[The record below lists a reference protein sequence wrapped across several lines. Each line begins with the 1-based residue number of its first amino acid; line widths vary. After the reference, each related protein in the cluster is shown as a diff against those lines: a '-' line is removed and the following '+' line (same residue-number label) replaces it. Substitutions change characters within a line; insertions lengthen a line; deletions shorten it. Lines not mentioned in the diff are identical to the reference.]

1 MGFDG
6 LQTVGGPAVRIE
18 VALFRRHQEPTE
30 DRHKE
35 NNAMITKRLFK
46 GVSNV
51 KSAATALFRV
61 KGMTR
66 SRVRLFTAGK
76 NRTRP

>member
-1 MGFDG
+1 MG
-6 LQTVGGPAVRIE
+6 Q
-18 VALFRRHQEPTE
+18 LFLNASLRFLH
-30 DRHKE
+30 
-35 NNAMITKRLFK
+35 NAMITKRLFK

-66 SRVRLFTAGK
+66 SRVRLFMAGK